1 MNNELMQEIAALKKL
16 SMKRLKLR
24 FRELFN
30 EDSPSSNHQHLY
42 RRIAWRLQ
50 ANAEGDL
57 SQRARERAIELAHD
71 SELRLRAPRAFWK
84 GLRDGKR
91 DPLRDPRV
99 PPVGTVLQRD
109 YQGTTLRVIVAEDGF
124 VYNERTFRSLSAVA
138 QHVTGTRW
146 NGFSFFGLDYPAEK
160 GR

>member
-1 MNNELMQEIAALKKL
+1 MNPDVLQEIEALRRL
-16 SMKRLKLR
+16 SMKELKLR
-24 FRELFN
+24 FRELFD

-57 SQRARERAIELAHD
+57 SERALQRARELAED
-71 SELRLRAPRAFWK
+71 NQLRLRAPRDFWRGLQNSK
-84 GLRDGKR
+84 GTTLRDSR
-91 DPLRDPRV
+91 L

-109 YQGTTLRVIVAEDGF
+109 YQGSMLQVTVAEDGF
-124 VYNERTFRSLSAVA
+124 RYNERTFRSLSAVA

-146 NGFSFFGLDYPAEK
+146 NGFTFFGINHSPEK
-160 GR
+160 AR